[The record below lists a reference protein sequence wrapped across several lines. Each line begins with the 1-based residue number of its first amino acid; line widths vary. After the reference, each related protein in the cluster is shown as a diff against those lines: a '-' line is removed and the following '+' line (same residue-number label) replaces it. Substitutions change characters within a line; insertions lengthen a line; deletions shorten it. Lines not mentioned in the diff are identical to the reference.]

1 LVLLAGNTCGSN
13 ELDCRMSIFSKA
25 RSHTAALAV
34 RYSAWPQPLSRSLL
48 LAVLLAIGYGLMLQV
63 PPVSESE
70 KPDAMVEADR
80 GDVALYR
87 AIVER
92 MQAGQGYYPAVA
104 AEQQA
109 RNYPTT
115 PFVTWR
121 LPTMAVMLSAL
132 GKADAGRLL
141 QALAASTVLLWV
153 WVLIRAGF
161 QRGVVLAAG
170 LLLGTSVTLALPMP
184 APSLYLHETWAGLLI
199 ALSLGLRQSAW
210 PLAVLAGFAAMACRE
225 HALLFV
231 AVMGFCALLEGQRRE
246 ALGWV
251 AAMLAFGLYLAVHA
265 WQVAEHVG
273 SDALESSGWLAL
285 GGWEFVLQM
294 AQWNVVVLMV
304 GPWLAAV
311 AMPLALLGSGAW
323 DHPLGRRLGL
333 TVAGYTL
340 AFMIV
345 GRPDNDYWGILCA
358 PLIAL
363 SLAFAPSG
371 LRSLWMAART
381 RA

>member
-1 LVLLAGNTCGSN
+1 
-13 ELDCRMSIFSKA
+13 
-25 RSHTAALAV
+25 
-34 RYSAWPQPLSRSLL
+34 
-48 LAVLLAIGYGLMLQV
+48 MLQV

-70 KPDAMVEADR
+70 KPDAMLEAER

-92 MQAGQGYYPAVA
+92 MQAGQGYYAAVA
-104 AEQQA
+104 VEQPA

-121 LPTMAVMLSAL
+121 LPTMAMVLDML
-132 GKADAGRLL
+132 GEADAARLL
-141 QALAASTVLLWV
+141 QVLAVITVLLWL
-153 WVLIRAGF
+153 WVLIRAGV
-161 QRGVVLAAG
+161 RRWMVLWAG
-170 LLLGTSVTLALPMP
+170 LLLATGVVMAFPVP
-184 APSLYLHETWAGLLI
+184 APSLYLHETWAGVLI
-199 ALSLGLRQSAW
+199 ALSLGLRQSAR

-225 HALLFV
+225 HAVLFV

-251 AAMLAFGLYLAVHA
+251 AAMLAFALYLAAHA

-273 SDALESSGWLAL
+273 TDALESSGWLVL
-285 GGWEFVLQM
+285 GGWEFVLQT
-294 AQWNVVVLMV
+294 AQWNVVVLMA

-311 AMPLALLGSGAW
+311 AMPLVLLGSGAW
-323 DHPLGRRLGL
+323 VDPLGHRLGL
-333 TVAGYTL
+333 TVVGYTL
-340 AFMIV
+340 AFMII

-363 SLAFAPSG
+363 SLAFAPAG
-371 LRSLWMAART
+371 LRGLWQAAQASGRG
-381 RA
+381 

>member
-1 LVLLAGNTCGSN
+1 LATVLL
-13 ELDCRMSIFSKA
+13 
-25 RSHTAALAV
+25 
-34 RYSAWPQPLSRSLL
+34 
-48 LAVLLAIGYGLMLQV
+48 IGYGLVLDVPSVAESGDQDDGGMLA
-63 PPVSESE
+63 E
-70 KPDAMVEADR
+70 DR

-121 LPTMAVMLSAL
+121 LPTMAVVLSAL

-153 WVLIRAGF
+153 LVLIRAGF
-161 QRGVVLAAG
+161 QRGMVLAVG
-170 LLLGTSVTLALPMP
+170 LLLGTGVTLALPMP
-184 APSLYLHETWAGLLI
+184 APSLYLHETWAGVLI

-285 GGWEFVLQM
+285 GGWEFVLQT

-345 GRPDNDYWGILCA
+345 GRPDNDYWGIVCA

-371 LRSLWMAART
+371 LRSLWMAARA